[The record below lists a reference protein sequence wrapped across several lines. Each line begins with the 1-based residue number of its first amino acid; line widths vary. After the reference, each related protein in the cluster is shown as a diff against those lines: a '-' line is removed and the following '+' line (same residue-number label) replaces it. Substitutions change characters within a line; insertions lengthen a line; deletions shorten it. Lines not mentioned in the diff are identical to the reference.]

1 MNTLVSG
8 QREKSPAGWSA
19 SAAKRRGLPAHAT
32 PVEHGRVPTE
42 GASFPDL
49 TGRVLVVDDNPRA
62 RQSMADALSAAGHE
76 VVALAS
82 AIEALKHTD
91 RQAFDVIITDLQMPG
106 MDGLAFI
113 RALAERKN
121 DAQVV
126 MVTAFASVASAV
138 EAMRYGAFD
147 YIEKPFDVEQL
158 EQLVARALRHGEKV
172 GRRSTM
178 PAPAA
183 WEAMMIGASP
193 AMRLLRER
201 ITQAAP
207 TDETILISGESGT
220 GKELV
225 ARCVH
230 AASPRSERALV
241 GLNCPALS
249 PQLMESELFGHE
261 RGAFTSAD
269 APRVGRFELAEGG
282 TILLDEITE
291 IDPGLQAKLLRVLQ
305 ERTYERV
312 GSSDSRRADVR
323 VVATTNRDLRAEVAA
338 GRFRQ
343 DLYYR
348 LNVVP
353 IDVPPLRERREDVPL
368 LVEHF
373 LAAVAQRLSRPPT
386 MLSGDALDLLCSY
399 HWPGNV
405 RELENLMTR
414 ASVLGHGRTL
424 AADELRMWLLEP
436 TPGAATPNGES
447 HGAITAGMKLEDME
461 RRLIEATLDHFD
473 GHRAKAAQVLGI
485 GIRTLTNK
493 LRLYGYAPRAR
504 TFGKNA

>member
-1 MNTLVSG
+1 MVG
-8 QREKSPAGWSA
+8 E
-19 SAAKRRGLPAHAT
+19 SAAMCL
-32 PVEHGRVPTE
+32 
-42 GASFPDL
+42 
-49 TGRVLVVDDNPRA
+49 
-62 RQSMADALSAAGHE
+62 
-76 VVALAS
+76 
-82 AIEALKHTD
+82 LK
-91 RQAFDVIITDLQMPG
+91 Q
-106 MDGLAFI
+106 
-113 RALAERKN
+113 
-121 DAQVV
+121 
-126 MVTAFASVASAV
+126 
-138 EAMRYGAFD
+138 
-147 YIEKPFDVEQL
+147 
-158 EQLVARALRHGEKV
+158 
-172 GRRSTM
+172 
-178 PAPAA
+178 
-183 WEAMMIGASP
+183 
-193 AMRLLRER
+193 R
-201 ITQAAP
+201 IAQAAP
-207 TDETILISGESGT
+207 TDETILICGESGT

-225 ARCVH
+225 ACCLH
-230 AASPRSERALV
+230 AASTRAGRALV

-312 GSSDSRRADVR
+312 GSSESRRADVR
-323 VVATTNRDLRAEVAA
+323 VVATTNRDLRGEVAA

-353 IDVPPLRERREDVPL
+353 IDVPPLRQRREDVPL

-373 LAAVAQRLSRPPT
+373 LEAAARRLSRPRA
-386 MLSGDALDLLCSY
+386 MLAADALDLLANY

-405 RELENLMTR
+405 RELENLITR
-414 ASVLGHGRTL
+414 ASVLGQGRTL
-424 AADELRMWLLEP
+424 PADELRMWLLEP
-436 TPGAATPNGES
+436 TPAAGAAHHDAAE
-447 HGAITAGMKLEDME
+447 AITAGMKLEDME

-473 GHRAKAAQVLGI
+473 GHRARAAGALGI

-504 TFGKNA
+504 TFGKSA

>member
-1 MNTLVSG
+1 MSTLVSG
-8 QREKSPAGWSA
+8 RRENSDQTWIA
-19 SAAKRRGLPAHAT
+19 SHRKRNAVPGA
-32 PVEHGRVPTE
+32 VELAEPCTANG
-42 GASFPDL
+42 SYPDL
-49 TGRVLVVDDNPRA
+49 IGRILVVDDNPRA
-62 RQSMADALSAAGHE
+62 RQSMTDALSAAGHD
-76 VVALAS
+76 VVASAS
-82 AIEALKHTD
+82 AVEGLKLTD
-91 RQAFDVIITDLQMPG
+91 RQVFDVIITDLQMPG

-113 RALAERKN
+113 RALAERRN
-121 DAQVV
+121 EAQVV

-172 GRRSTM
+172 GRRSSVPM
-178 PAPAA
+178 PTA
-183 WEAMMIGASP
+183 WEAMMVGASP
-193 AMRLLRER
+193 AMRELRER
-201 ITQAAP
+201 IAQAAP

-230 AASPRSERALV
+230 AASARADRALV

-323 VVATTNRDLRAEVAA
+323 VVATTNRDLRAEVTA

-353 IDVPPLRERREDVPL
+353 IDVPPLRQRREDVPL

-373 LAAVAQRLSRPPT
+373 LDTCSQRLSRPRT
-386 MLSGDALDLLCSY
+386 LLSADALDLLAHY

-405 RELENLMTR
+405 RELENLITR
-414 ASVLGHGRTL
+414 ASVLGQGRTL
-424 AADELRMWLLEP
+424 PADELRMWLLEP
-436 TPGAATPNGES
+436 TTEASASAADS

-473 GHRAKAAQVLGI
+473 GHRARAAQALGI